1 MIVGGGDTNLE
12 ISRSLRSG
20 LHYAIIFYSD
30 VFRPDLESTQA
41 RLVSLYELVRYL
53 CMCKPLM
60 IRQNREKR
68 GSIKFAWKF
77 VTKHIVVMAVV
88 SRALQSAPPHV
99 LSSFGSFT
107 TNHRLNHQS
116 ADFVLY
122 VKLVNKQMNLS
133 KVNQTSES
141 NNNEHIR
148 KRTYP
153 SFSFRFKQL
162 AQQRKG

>member
-41 RLVSLYELVRYL
+41 RLVSLYELVGYL
-53 CMCKPLM
+53 CTTDDTTKPG
-60 IRQNREKR
+60 KK
-68 GSIKFAWKF
+68 GSIKFSCKIRYKAHSGYGGGVPCSPTCSASCAKLIWQLHQITDWTINQLILFFTWKHKTNNNQRTW
-77 VTKHIVVMAVV
+77 VRSTK
-88 SRALQSAPPHV
+88 QP
-99 LSSFGSFT
+99 
-107 TNHRLNHQS
+107 
-116 ADFVLY
+116 
-122 VKLVNKQMNLS
+122 
-133 KVNQTSES
+133 S

-153 SFSFRFKQL
+153 SFLGSNN
-162 AQQRKG
+162 

>member
-1 MIVGGGDTNLE
+1 MTL
-12 ISRSLRSG
+12 ISRLAVVWEVGFIMQSSSTLTFSG
-20 LHYAIIFYSD
+20 LTLKALKH
-30 VFRPDLESTQA
+30 DLC
-41 RLVSLYELVRYL
+41 L
-53 CMCKPLM
+53 CMNWWGTYVCTNHWWCDKTG
-60 IRQNREKR
+60 KK
-68 GSIKFAWKF
+68 GSIKFSWKF

-88 SRALQSAPPHV
+88 SRALQPAPPHV

-133 KVNQTSES
+133 KVNQTSER